1 MIIDFP
7 SSMWYYIVANGHIV
21 TNRLKGVTSMLHSL
35 DCLIMMAQERYQ
47 TLLTE
52 VATERLIR
60 RARDA
65 INMPAAASMR
75 SSPRSGTGRQLQMRV
90 PTGAPSLIAW
100 QRRRFPLRK
109 RCGCSNRKE

>member
-1 MIIDFP
+1 
-7 SSMWYYIVANGHIV
+7 
-21 TNRLKGVTSMLHSL
+21 MLHSL

-65 INMPAAASMR
+65 INTATGIPEGSG
-75 SSPRSGTGRQLQMRV
+75 SGTLLTSRTNV
-90 PTGAPSLIAW
+90 H
-100 QRRRFPLRK
+100 LRTA
-109 RCGCSNRKE
+109 

>member
-1 MIIDFP
+1 
-7 SSMWYYIVANGHIV
+7 
-21 TNRLKGVTSMLHSL
+21 MLHSL

-65 INMPAAASMR
+65 INTATGIPGGSA
-75 SSPRSGTGRQLQMRV
+75 SGTPLTSR
-90 PTGAPSLIAW
+90 TGTRICALPDGQTHLN
-100 QRRRFPLRK
+100 QRGTRL
-109 RCGCSNRKE
+109 